1 MRFYWRS
8 AGSPLLNHD
17 EWVDCLDPKNR
28 KPGTS
33 APTLAAAWSGP
44 VDLLGT
50 LAAHEE
56 LTGLRARDVTIE
68 AQARF
73 DAYAGNVRNHDLV
86 LRGET
91 ADGAPVVVCVEAKA
105 GEPLGA
111 TVAEQYET
119 AKKAL
124 AANDR
129 SNALARVQGL
139 VERFCRFR
147 PEDPRVGKLRYQLL
161 TAWAGTLADAV
172 EAAHAVFVV
181 HEFRTDERPTDKSR
195 VIAAE
200 LADFAD
206 AVLGCEI
213 PTADALPWCVEVPR
227 TAEAT
232 ARLYLAHV
240 VTDLRA
246 EALSD
251 KRTPDG
257 VEGSGREVTGFGAAF
272 WPEPETWG
280 LRGDPHLWRAL
291 RRRFDGAPVPMRE
304 QDADVVL
311 RYAIREIIGQELGTA
326 EEAVRVPA
334 FSVGS
339 GMSDGHVSRDFW
351 LERGL
356 PLLIA
361 RAAELALV

>member
-17 EWVDCLDPKNR
+17 EWVGCLDPKNR
-28 KPGTS
+28 RSGTS
-33 APTLAAAWSGP
+33 APTLAAAWAGP
-44 VDLLGT
+44 VDLLGA
-50 LAAHEE
+50 LASHEE
-56 LTGLRARDVTIE
+56 LAGLNARDVTVE
-68 AQARF
+68 ARARF

-91 ADGAPVVVCVEAKA
+91 ADGSPVVVCVEAKA

-111 TVAEQYET
+111 TVAEQYES
-119 AKKAL
+119 AKRAL
-124 AANDR
+124 VSNER
-129 SNALARVQGL
+129 SNALARVQDL
-139 VERFCRFR
+139 VERFCRFG

-161 TAWAGTLADAV
+161 TAWAGTLADAT
-172 EAAHAVFVV
+172 EAAHAVFAV

-195 VIAAE
+195 IIAAQ
-200 LADFAD
+200 LAEFAD

-213 PTADALPWCVEVPR
+213 PNADALPWCVEVPR
-227 TAEAT
+227 TREVT

-246 EALSD
+246 EALSA
-251 KRTPDG
+251 KRTADG
-257 VEGSGREVTGFGAAF
+257 VEGNTGFGAAF
-272 WPEPETWG
+272 WPEPEAWG

-304 QDADVVL
+304 QDADIVL
-311 RYAIREIIGQELGTA
+311 RYAIREIIGQELATA
-326 EEAVRVPA
+326 EDAVRVPA
-334 FSVGS
+334 FSIGS
-339 GMSDGHVSRDFW
+339 GMSDGHVSREFW
-351 LERGL
+351 LDRGL

-361 RAAELALV
+361 RAAELARV